1 MYYDVFKF
9 NQKRNQFKLDMELEQ
24 NMLLEEINEFFEAET
39 LAEMLDAYIDT
50 RYVWYGT
57 QMKTVNNNIVI
68 KKYFKKWIKNALK
81 TMIDIMVDKVE
92 ILNPS
97 INIWMLVAKSEKIVC
112 EINNEKISKLD
123 KNGKVMKQKNLRNA
137 TEEIAE
143 MLKENGIEE

>member
-9 NQKRNQFKLDMELEQ
+9 NQKRNQFKFDMELEQ

-112 EINNEKISKLD
+112 EINAEKISKLD

>member
-1 MYYDVFKF
+1 
-9 NQKRNQFKLDMELEQ
+9 
-24 NMLLEEINEFFEAET
+24 
-39 LAEMLDAYIDT
+39 
-50 RYVWYGT
+50 
-57 QMKTVNNNIVI
+57 MKTVNNNIVI